1 MRPTCPTRLRAS
13 GSQVAVVRAD
23 HLRVQ
28 ALGDGGQVLNLGA
41 PGARFL
47 AVGEENKGLPTDGN
61 PLVPGGLAE
70 WMRSFIRISL
80 STGQNTS
87 KMGIKPLCSK
97 RWQLSKQE
105 FMQRNAN
112 TYPPALRHIPGM
124 ERQAAP
130 TTAMTTP

>member
-1 MRPTCPTRLRAS
+1 MAAKCWILEPQGPDSLPWAKRTRVCPL
-13 GSQVAVVRAD
+13 
-23 HLRVQ
+23 
-28 ALGDGGQVLNLGA
+28 
-41 PGARFL
+41 
-47 AVGEENKGLPTDGN
+47 DGN

-87 KMGIKPLCSK
+87 KMGLKPLCSK